1 MSARLDN
8 ITTLLPTLQDG
19 ISVLYK
25 AAHTAGVPNSL
36 LELIHLRVSQ
46 INGCAACIYSGTVV
60 ARKNGETEERLA
72 TVVAWRETEWFTP
85 EERAVLELSEYA
97 TRLADKSDAVPDH
110 IWAAAAQYY
119 NEQQLAAIVLWI
131 ATSNFFNRLN
141 VTTAQPAG
149 QVWG

>member
-1 MSARLDN
+1 MTARLD
-8 ITTLLPTLQDG
+8 IMKELPTLQQG
-19 ISVLYK
+19 IGVFYK
-25 AAHTAGVPNSL
+25 AAHTAGVPSSL

-85 EERAVLELSEYA
+85 EERAVLELAEHA
-97 TRLADKSDAVPDH
+97 TRLADKADAVPDH
-110 IWAAAAQYY
+110 IWAAAA
-119 NEQQLAAIVLWI
+119 EHFDEAQLAAIVLWI

-141 VTTAQPAG
+141 VTTALPAG